1 MSIRRANLDAINGK
15 SRNTI
20 SGHKRRTR
28 ELVDNAVRIN
38 KTPTLEP
45 RGPFPLV
52 DQVGMGLAVDII
64 QKSLVTSG
72 RNERVIQAETL
83 RQLRSTFTKN
93 WESSPKGV
101 AESASFGSG
110 QGRVRPTSC
119 PAQSEWYQD
128 FWRGVE
134 KRMGHKSLANHALEM
149 AAMVKCIELIKAD
162 ASTAESEEDAN
173 YLWKVGAFLTVCTTA
188 SLRGY
193 EGFYLSLAE
202 LRKHQNKGRG
212 GSVPKRMTKNRIL
225 SEAECRELPH
235 VVLPLRG
242 KFKNEIGI
250 DYHMFNVASETQSG
264 LEPRWWMDKLVAVC
278 ESEGRTT
285 GPVFATLS
293 GRLADSS
300 DYDATFRSYL
310 QKVQDTTGLIDKDFN
325 VHTMFG
331 ISRTPRKTTTSRA
344 KRAGFNDKLDEFNRW
359 KKSEDAQNRKVR
371 HKMSVLYSEAVLM
384 MPVTWRVSYYL

>member
-72 RNERVIQAETL
+72 RNEKVIQAETL

-162 ASTAESEEDAN
+162 AATAESEE
-173 YLWKVGAFLTVCTTA
+173 A
-188 SLRGY
+188 SAIFGIHLKRKLRGSFRNARFLLY
-193 EGFYLSLAE
+193 VCAC
-202 LRKHQNKGRG
+202 GR
-212 GSVPKRMTKNRIL
+212 VT
-225 SEAECRELPH
+225 AECVWGSER
-235 VVLPLRG
+235 
-242 KFKNEIGI
+242 GI
-250 DYHMFNVASETQSG
+250 DECGQTRIA
-264 LEPRWWMDKLVAVC
+264 RLV
-278 ESEGRTT
+278 
-285 GPVFATLS
+285 L
-293 GRLADSS
+293 
-300 DYDATFRSYL
+300 
-310 QKVQDTTGLIDKDFN
+310 
-325 VHTMFG
+325 
-331 ISRTPRKTTTSRA
+331 
-344 KRAGFNDKLDEFNRW
+344 
-359 KKSEDAQNRKVR
+359 
-371 HKMSVLYSEAVLM
+371 
-384 MPVTWRVSYYL
+384 